1 MIGGFLKMLLDS
13 RMNDWHCMFVETG
26 DEERVKERLK
36 YRLPDDFTII
46 VPKRKLKL
54 RKGGLWGIETKIL
67 FPGYI
72 LVNGVIDTEI
82 YYLLKNIPN
91 AFKLLKTGNE
101 VAAIDSREMA
111 VLSRLISNSEEI
123 GFSNVLME
131 NGIVRVVDGP
141 LLGLEG
147 IILNIDHR
155 KERAKVR
162 LNFLG
167 EERTVDLGVSFLRP
181 V

>member
-1 MIGGFLKMLLDS
+1 MLLDS
-13 RMNDWHCMFVETG
+13 RINDWHGIFVETG
-26 DEERVKERLK
+26 DEDRVKERLK

-54 RKGGLWGIETKIL
+54 RKGGIWRIETKVL

-72 LVNGVIDTEI
+72 LLNGIINTEI

-91 AFKLLKTGNE
+91 LFKLLKTGNE
-101 VAAIDSREMA
+101 IAEIDNREMA
-111 VLSRLISNSEEI
+111 VLSRLICNGEEI
-123 GFSNVLME
+123 GFSNVLVE
-131 NGIVRVVDGP
+131 NGKVRVVDGP
-141 LLGLEG
+141 LFSLEG
-147 IILNIDHR
+147 IILSIDHR

-167 EERTVDLGVSFLRP
+167 EERTVDLGISLLGP
-181 V
+181 AQD